1 MTNAV
6 GWFRTAVIEARD
18 PKALAEFWTQLL
30 GLEIRVDWPDW
41 IETDP
46 GHGGVLLAFKPA
58 ADDTRIGVS
67 AISLDV
73 EVQDLD
79 VAQTAAEALGA
90 TLVEIEHYTPEEE
103 HRIMADP
110 EGNRFTLVLPFPPGW
125 PESAA
130 K

>member
-1 MTNAV
+1 MGIAV
-6 GWFRTAVIEARD
+6 GWFRTVVIEARD
-18 PKALAEFWTQLL
+18 PEALAGFWTQLL
-30 GLEIRVDWPDW
+30 GVEIRVAWPDW

-46 GHGGVLLAFKPA
+46 GPGGVLLAFKPA
-58 ADDTRIGVS
+58 VELTAIGAS

-73 EVQDLD
+73 EVVDLD
-79 VAQTAAEALGA
+79 AAQRAAEALGA
-90 TLVEIEHYTPEEE
+90 TLVEIEHYQLGEE